1 MCREALVCSAPLREG
16 PACPAPDKSL
26 ALLVAAPAQGRHKTD
41 LRRPQELTQSHF
53 AGIFTHKHKL
63 SKCSGADSKLCRKGT
78 LLMDLPSKGYS
89 WKAKLSSSKDRSVT

>member
-1 MCREALVCSAPLREG
+1 MCREAPVCSAPLREG

-78 LLMDLPSKGYS
+78 LPHGPAFEGLQLEGK
-89 WKAKLSSSKDRSVT
+89 TF